1 MSLDVEVREISTAEV
16 VARPDLMQAH
26 WDDICRVKQHACAPD
41 IPRFQFLEQ
50 AGVLLMLGV
59 FVGGELVGYS
69 ISILTRHLHYDFM
82 LMQNDALFV
91 LPEHRQG
98 RVGLRLLRETERQA
112 KDRGAVYMVWH
123 AKPDTALDV
132 MLPKMGYG
140 VQDIL
145 YSKEL

>member
-1 MSLDVEVREISTAEV
+1 MSPDVHIREITTDEV
-16 VARPDLMQAH
+16 AARPDLMQAH
-26 WDDICRVKQHACAPD
+26 WDDICRIKQWPCAPD
-41 IPRFQFLEQ
+41 VPRFEALAC

-59 FVGGELVGYS
+59 FVQGELVGYS
-69 ISILTRHLHYDFM
+69 VNIFGRHLHYDFA
-82 LMQNDALFV
+82 LMQNDALFL

-98 RVGLRLLRETERQA
+98 RAGLRLLRETERRA
-112 KDRGAVYMVWH
+112 KDWGAVYMVWH
-123 AKPDTALDV
+123 AKPDTALDA

>member
-1 MSLDVEVREISTAEV
+1 MSLEVEVREITTAEV
-16 VARPDLMQAH
+16 VARPELMQAH
-26 WDDICRVKQHACAPD
+26 WDDICRVKQWPCAPD
-41 IPRFQFLEQ
+41 VPRFEMLEQ

-59 FVGGELVGYS
+59 FVHGELVGYS
-69 ISILTRHLHYDFM
+69 INIFARHLHYEFM
-82 LMQNDALFV
+82 LMQNDALFL

-98 RVGLRLLRETERQA
+98 RVGLRLLRETERLA
-112 KDRGAVYMVWH
+112 RERGAVYMVWH
-123 AKPDTALDV
+123 AKPNTALDA